1 MITRLRR
8 AKRLT
13 PLPGADYVVTQGT
26 LLSWDPG
33 TFQNVV
39 DIDGTQFVNVRVRSG
54 LDQFAW
60 KPGDVVTVEQWYP
73 GGKKGEL
80 GIGSYCITGRI
91 LTPGT
96 DAAEKAIAAMRSAV
110 VKQVSAEI
118 FAERIHVS
126 DGWGFQA
133 QTDEITWSDG
143 GLGANNPTLTDIEI
157 TDAGFALVTLT
168 GRMII
173 DNVHATVPGALMGAQ
188 MSMQITGATTVS
200 PDSFG
205 GGAFLEHRHKI
216 AGTASGDWTSIMA
229 ASVIVPQVLNPGL
242 HTFAARYSSA
252 VGDNLILV
260 DDPSIEVIAF

>member
-1 MITRLRR
+1 MVINPDAAFSRGDIMRRLVDVERQLRELQTSRRLEAATIGEGGITL
-8 AKRLT
+8 
-13 PLPGADYVVTQGT
+13 QG
-26 LLSWDPG
+26 
-33 TFQNVV
+33 
-39 DIDGTQFVNVRVRSG
+39 
-54 LDQFAW
+54 
-60 KPGDVVTVEQWYP
+60 
-73 GGKKGEL
+73 
-80 GIGSYCITGRI
+80 GRI
-91 LTPGT
+91 LAEDGQGERVFEVATNPASIFMRPELIQGIVEQIISSPSAKVL
-96 DAAEKAIAAMRSAV
+96 AAA
-110 VKQVSAEI
+110 I

-216 AGTASGDWTSIMA
+216 AGTASGDWTSIKA
-229 ASVIVPQVLNPGL
+229 GSVIVPQVLNPGV

>member
-1 MITRLRR
+1 MTGWASDDLASIMVAPQREF
-8 AKRLT
+8 A
-13 PLPGADYVVTQGT
+13 GWAQGIVKT
-26 LLSWDPG
+26 WDPD
-33 TFQNVV
+33 TFENTISYRGATLTNVPV
-39 DIDGTQFVNVRVRSG
+39 ASG
-54 LDQFAW
+54 LEALTYQ
-60 KPGDVVTVEQWYP
+60 PGDVLMLSRWQPT
-73 GGKKGEL
+73 GGGATSIR
-80 GIGSYCITGRI
+80 IGAGGRVI
-91 LTPGT
+91 IPGT
-96 DAAEKAIAAMRSAV
+96 GAAAKAIQFMQTTLAKQLAA
-110 VKQVSAEI
+110 QI

-133 QTDEITWSDG
+133 QTDQITWSDG

-157 TDAGFALVTLT
+157 TDAGFALITLT

-173 DNVHATVPGALMGAQ
+173 DNVHTTVPGALMGAQ

-216 AGTASGDWTSIMA
+216 AGTASGDWNSIMA

-260 DDPSIEVIAF
+260 DDPSIAVIAF